1 MSGAAFEVVIYTDG
15 ACEGNPGPGG
25 WAAVLTSGP
34 HRKVISGGYRRTT
47 NNRMEL
53 RAVIEGLASLK
64 GEGRRVKVVSDSRY
78 VTDAV
83 NKRWLNNWI
92 RLGFRKPG
100 GVRENADLWLELHS
114 LLKRHSVKFE
124 WIRGHNAHAEN
135 EECDVLAV
143 AARRGSGLLV
153 DSALEDPARSHAAL
167 GLTLV

>member
-1 MSGAAFEVVIYTDG
+1 VSKAPFEAVIYTDG

-25 WAAVLTSGP
+25 WAAILTSGTR
-34 HRKVISGGYRRTT
+34 RKVLSGGFRRTT

-53 RAVIEGLASLK
+53 CAVIESLDSLK

-83 NKRWLNNWI
+83 NKRWLANWV
-92 RLGFRKPG
+92 RKGFQKPG
-100 GVRENADLWLELHS
+100 GVRENADLWIALQA
-114 LLKRHSVKFE
+114 LLKRHAVTFE
-124 WIRGHNAHAEN
+124 WVRGHAAHAEN

-143 AARRGSGLLV
+143 KARRAKDL
-153 DSALEDPARSHAAL
+153 PADAGFENPRATHARL

>member
-1 MSGAAFEVVIYTDG
+1 MDRAAFDAVIHTDG

-53 RAVIEGLASLK
+53 RAAIEGLAALK
-64 GEGRRVKVVSDSRY
+64 GNGRRVKVVSDSRY

-83 NKRWLNNWI
+83 NKRWLANWV
-92 RLGFRKPG
+92 RKGFRKPD
-100 GVRENADLWLELHS
+100 GVRENADLWIELHA
-114 LLKRHSVKFE
+114 LLKRHAVHFE
-124 WIRGHNAHAEN
+124 WVRGHSAHAEN
-135 EECDVLAV
+135 EECDRLAV
-143 AARRGSGLLV
+143 TARRAGGLSV
-153 DSALEDPARSHAAL
+153 DAAFENPAEAHRTL